1 MMSFKQFR
9 QDVAL
14 FLAITIIIIFE
25 IIKWPFRRNKNAND

>member
-25 IIKWPFRRNKNAND
+25 IIKWPFRRNKNVDN

>member
-1 MMSFKQFR
+1 MMGFKQFR

-25 IIKWPFRRNKNAND
+25 IIKWPFRRNRNADN